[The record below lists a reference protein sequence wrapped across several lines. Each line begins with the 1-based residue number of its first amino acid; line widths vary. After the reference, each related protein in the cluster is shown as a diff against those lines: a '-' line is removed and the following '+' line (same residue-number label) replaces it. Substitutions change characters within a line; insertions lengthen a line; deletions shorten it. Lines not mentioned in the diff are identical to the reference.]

1 MQIMDY
7 EIKNNE
13 VIWVSKDMID
23 KYSEIIVGEYY
34 CINDDGKLELYEKQV
49 ICNNQ
54 LFMLG
59 YPTFVDNIDRKW
71 YQFWKPSK
79 IIQGYAF
86 QCIDLNECRGDE

>member
-1 MQIMDY
+1 MPITIY
-7 EIKNNE
+7 EIKHNDI
-13 VIWVSKDMID
+13 IWVSKDMID

-34 CINDDGKLELYEKQV
+34 CVNDDSKLELYEKQV

-54 LFMLG
+54 LFMLE
-59 YPTFVDNIDRKW
+59 YPTFVDNTDRKW

-86 QCIDLNECRGDE
+86 QCIDLNECRED